1 MVVVYPG
8 SFDPV
13 TYGHLDIIK
22 RCSRKFEKVI
32 VVVMNNS
39 SKKYLFSLEERQNMI
54 RECLKDYDNIEV
66 DHSSGLL
73 VDYLHDRN
81 VNVLVKGLRAL
92 SDFEFEFQMALMNNC
107 LDSDIETFFLMT
119 SNRYSFVSSSM
130 VKEIAKYEGDI
141 SNLVPDNIRDYVMN
155 RIEKV

>member
-39 SKKYLFSLEERQNMI
+39 SKKYLFGLEERQNMI
-54 RECLKDYDNIEV
+54 RECLKGYDNVEV

-73 VDYLHDRN
+73 VDYLHDRE

-119 SNRYSFVSSSM
+119 SNKYSFVSSSM
-130 VKEIAKYEGDI
+130 VKEIAKYDGDI
-141 SNLVPDNIRDYVMN
+141 SNLVPPNIQKYVN
-155 RIEKV
+155 DRIQKV

>member
-130 VKEIAKYEGDI
+130 VKEIAKYDGDI

>member
-1 MVVVYPG
+1 MIVAYPG

-22 RCSRKFEKVI
+22 RCSQKFDKVI

-39 SKKYLFSLEERQNMI
+39 SKKYLFTLEERKQMI
-54 RECLKDYDNIEV
+54 KESLVGIDNVEV
-66 DHSSGLL
+66 DSSSALL
-73 VDYLHDRN
+73 VDYLHDIN

-107 LDSDIETFFLMT
+107 LDPDIETFFLMT
-119 SNRYSFVSSSM
+119 SNKYSFVSSSM
-130 VKEIAKYEGDI
+130 VKEIAKYNGDI
-141 SNLVPDNIRDYVMN
+141 SNLVPQNIEDKVFE
-155 RIEKV
+155 RIEKI